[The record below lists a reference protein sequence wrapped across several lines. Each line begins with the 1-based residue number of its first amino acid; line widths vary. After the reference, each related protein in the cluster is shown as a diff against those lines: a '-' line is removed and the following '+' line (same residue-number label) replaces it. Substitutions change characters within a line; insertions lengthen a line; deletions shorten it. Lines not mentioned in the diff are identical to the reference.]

1 MTSSLEVSYM
11 EKATEIARQVKE
23 KKISA
28 AAVLESHLK
37 TIKEKDGKIGA
48 FLEIFENSAMAQARA
63 VDEKAAKG
71 LPLGRLAGVPVA
83 IKDNMLYKGH
93 KTTCGSKILEGYV
106 APYTATAVQNLI
118 DEDAVIIGRTNMDEF
133 AMGSSTENSAF
144 KPTRNPANTDC
155 VPGGSSGGSAAAV
168 ASGMCPIALGSDTGG
183 SIRQPAAF
191 CGTYGLKPTYG
202 SVSRY
207 GLVAFASSLD
217 QIGVFANSIE
227 DTALA
232 FSVIS
237 SHDPKDSTS
246 VEYPQGD
253 DLSGA
258 GGLKIGLPKEY
269 AAGSGSMDAEVT
281 RVFGE
286 TISRL
291 EKLGAKFTEI
301 SLPHTRYAVPTYYIV
316 ASSEAS
322 SNLGR
327 FDGIRYGLSV
337 KGAALSDVYK
347 KTRGQG
353 FGPEVKRRIMLGT
366 YSLSSGYYDA
376 YYLKAQKIRTLIKR
390 DFDEAFK
397 NVDVILTPTTPS
409 PAFKFGE
416 KTSDPLAMYLS
427 DIFTIPCNLAGLAGL
442 SFPAGVS
449 KDGRPIGAQFLA
461 KPFNEAVMFSL
472 GSELARAANL

>member
-1 MTSSLEVSYM
+1 
-11 EKATEIARQVKE
+11 EKATEIIRQVKE

-28 AAVLESHLK
+28 VAVLEHHLK
-37 TIKEKDGKIGA
+37 IIKEKDGKIGA

-63 VDEKAAKG
+63 VDEKVIKG
-71 LPLGRLAGVPVA
+71 LPLGRMAGVPVA
-83 IKDNMLYKGH
+83 IKDNMLYEGH
-93 KTTCGSKILEGYV
+93 KTTCGSKILEGFI

-118 DEDAVIIGRTNMDEF
+118 NEDAVIIGRANMDEF

-144 KPTRNPANTDC
+144 KRTRNPVSTDC

-168 ASGMCPIALGSDTGG
+168 AAGMCPVALGSDTGG

-237 SHDPKDSTS
+237 SHDPKDATS
-246 VEYPQGD
+246 VKYPEGTNI
-253 DLSGA
+253 SGVS
-258 GGLKIGLPKEY
+258 GLRIGLPKEY
-269 AAGSGSMDAEVT
+269 AAGSGAMDAEVT

-286 TISRL
+286 TVNKL

-301 SLPHTRYAVPTYYIV
+301 SLPHTRYAVPAYYIV

-337 KGAALSDVYK
+337 KGEALSDVYK

-416 KTSDPLAMYLS
+416 KISDPLAMYLS

-442 SFPAGVS
+442 SVPAGSS

-461 KPFNEAVMFSL
+461 KPFNESAMFSL
-472 GSELARAANL
+472 GSELARAAN

>member
-1 MTSSLEVSYM
+1 M
-11 EKATEIARQVKE
+11 EKATEIVRQVKE
-23 KKISA
+23 KKITA
-28 AAVLESHLK
+28 EEILKRHLK
-37 TIKEKDGKIGA
+37 IIKEKDGKIGA
-48 FLEIFENSAMAQARA
+48 FLEVFQESALALARA
-63 VDEKAAKG
+63 VDKKAARG
-71 LPLGRLAGVPVA
+71 EPLGQLAGVPVA

-93 KTTCGSKILEGYV
+93 RMTCGSKILEGYI

-118 DEDAVIIGRTNMDEF
+118 DADAVIIGRANMDEF

-144 KPTRNPANTDC
+144 RKTLNPENTDY

-168 ASGMCPIALGSDTGG
+168 AAGMCPIALGSDTGG
-183 SIRQPAAF
+183 SVRQPAAF

-217 QIGVFANSIE
+217 QIGVLANSIE
-227 DTALA
+227 DTKLA

-237 SHDPKDSTS
+237 SHDQKDATS
-246 VEYPQGD
+246 VNYPQGVPGPGSKR
-253 DLSGA
+253 LT
-258 GGLKIGLPKEY
+258 IGLPKEY
-269 AAGSGSMDAEVT
+269 TAGSGAMDSEVV
-281 RVFGE
+281 RLFGE
-286 TISRL
+286 TVNKL
-291 EKLGAKFTEI
+291 KKLGAVFTEV
-301 SLPHTRYAVPTYYIV
+301 SLPHTRYAVPAYYIL

-337 KGAALSDVYK
+337 KGETLSEVYK

-397 NVDVILTPTTPS
+397 NVDVILTPTTPG
-409 PAFKFGE
+409 PAFKFGVN
-416 KTSDPLAMYLS
+416 TSDPIAMYLS
-427 DIFTIPCNLAGLAGL
+427 DIFTIPCNLAGLAGM
-442 SFPAGVS
+442 SFPAGRS
-449 KDGRPIGAQFLA
+449 KDGRPVGAQFLA
-461 KPFNEAVMFSL
+461 KPFNEAVMFRL
-472 GSELARAANL
+472 DEELTRA

>member
-1 MTSSLEVSYM
+1 MK
-11 EKATEIARQVKE
+11 KATEIVRQVKG
-23 KKISA
+23 KKIRA
-28 AAVLESHLK
+28 AEVLERHLK
-37 TIKEKDGKIGA
+37 IIKEKDAKIGA
-48 FLEIFENSAMAQARA
+48 FLEVFSESAMAQARA
-63 VDEKAAKG
+63 VDEKAARG
-71 LPLGRLAGVPVA
+71 VPLGHMAGVPVA

-93 KTTCGSKILEGYV
+93 RMTCGSKILEGYI

-118 DEDAVIIGRTNMDEF
+118 DSDAVIIGRTNMDEF

-144 KPTRNPANTDC
+144 KRTRNPADTDC

-168 ASGMCPIALGSDTGG
+168 AAGMCPIALGSDTGG

-227 DTALA
+227 DTELS

-237 SHDPKDSTS
+237 GHDPKDATS
-246 VEYPQGD
+246 VKYPQGSPV
-253 DLSGA
+253 SGA
-258 GGLKIGLPKEY
+258 KGIKIGLPKEY
-269 AAGSGSMDAEVT
+269 AAGSGAMDSEVA
-281 RVFGE
+281 RLFGE
-286 TISRL
+286 TVGKL
-291 EKLGAKFTEI
+291 ESLGAVFSEV
-301 SLPHTRYAVPTYYIV
+301 SLPHTGYAVPTYYIV

-337 KGAALSDVYK
+337 KGETLADVYK

-353 FGPEVKRRIMLGT
+353 FGAEVKRRIMLGT

-397 NVDVILTPTTPS
+397 NVDIILTPTTPS
-409 PAFKFGE
+409 PAFKFDE
-416 KTSDPLAMYLS
+416 KVSDPIAMYLS
-427 DIFTIPCNLAGLAGL
+427 DIFTIPCNLAGLAGM
-442 SFPAGVS
+442 SFPAGRS
-449 KDGRPIGAQFLA
+449 KDGRPVGAQFLA
-461 KPFNEAVMFSL
+461 RPFNEAAMFRL
-472 GSELARAANL
+472 GSELAHAGD